1 MRQEQISNSGQ
12 ASINTR
18 DSQHSA
24 DRGNWCMSRDSIEE
38 PMGTPEELFNWVP
51 GEMVVV
57 VRLHRRPAEEVQDI
71 LIEQVRNQLNALL
84 SPYNIILESYG
95 TQGRW
100 RDAPGMPPIRRR
112 AFLFGL
118 HRQQPLMA
126 IFYHA
131 RQSDS
136 SLQDPV
142 PLALAHIEG
151 QLDQLVQAGLHVVS
165 AMPNW
170 LVTASAPLFYGDG
183 GPAALPRPAPRVDIP
198 TSGGVPLGWRTS
210 FVDQGLLLDPNGA
223 EDAVVAILDTGY
235 PPDRLLSAAARPEFR
250 RNSLLQRIA
259 ADLRSENGAFEIE
272 YDRYPV
278 TDDVRTG
285 RDMYGEPRY
294 YFMPD
299 HGVFVAGLVRDI
311 APGARIRLIRILNDF
326 GGCDLYNLF
335 SALTDLEQDMI
346 SGSIRRLV
354 INLSLTV
361 MPDIRRLPY
370 VWFDHRQWPSTQLAG
385 AVRVLSHI
393 EEGLRL
399 LFESLYE
406 HGALVVAAAGNDS
419 PLSIKQ
425 GQKPRPPRTPAR
437 FDTVLSVTSVNSRYA
452 PSQFANLACISP
464 LNEGVATF
472 GGDSYGSTD
481 ANGLPDAVR
490 GIYIAPTFP
499 NGEQNVSGWADWS
512 GTSFAAPIISGLGAH
527 LLAQGWSAPNAI
539 TRIAAGKERRT
550 EKLFGSSPDVPGLLA
565 NVIRVQQRFGS

>member
-1 MRQEQISNSGQ
+1 
-12 ASINTR
+12 
-18 DSQHSA
+18 
-24 DRGNWCMSRDSIEE
+24 
-38 PMGTPEELFNWVP
+38 
-51 GEMVVV
+51 
-57 VRLHRRPAEEVQDI
+57 
-71 LIEQVRNQLNALL
+71 
-84 SPYNIILESYG
+84 
-95 TQGRW
+95 
-100 RDAPGMPPIRRR
+100 
-112 AFLFGL
+112 
-118 HRQQPLMA
+118 
-126 IFYHA
+126 
-131 RQSDS
+131 
-136 SLQDPV
+136 
-142 PLALAHIEG
+142 
-151 QLDQLVQAGLHVVS
+151 
-165 AMPNW
+165 MPNW
-170 LVTASAPLFYGDG
+170 LVTASAPFFYGDG
-183 GPAALPRPAPRVDIP
+183 GPAATPRPAPRVDIP
-198 TSGGVPLGWRTS
+198 TSGGVPLGWHTS

-223 EDAVVAILDTGY
+223 EDVVVAILDTGY

-259 ADLRSENGAFEIE
+259 TDLRSENGAFEIE

-278 TDDVRTG
+278 TDDVCTG
-285 RDMYGEPRY
+285 RDMYSEPRY

-452 PSQFANLACISP
+452 PSQFANLACIPPS
-464 LNEGVATF
+464 NESVATF